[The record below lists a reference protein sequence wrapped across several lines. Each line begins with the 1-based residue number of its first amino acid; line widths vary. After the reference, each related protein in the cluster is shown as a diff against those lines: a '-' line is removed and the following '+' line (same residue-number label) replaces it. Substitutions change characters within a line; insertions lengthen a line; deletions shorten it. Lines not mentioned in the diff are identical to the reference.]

1 MGTAMKFAERRRI
14 AKNSRQDSFDEV
26 KSGAEG
32 GMEKKPPGGKVQHPD
47 VLHESDEIEI
57 QTHRQRDVPA
67 LKSPITLAH
76 QRDEANDILKKQFI
90 LQTSLLKNKLRSFST
105 LARAQA
111 VLQESDEYNGQIAA
125 SGVAIS
131 SKPSANKV
139 LMQEGT
145 LFVPKML
152 SSLRLPAFDYV
163 QIYVWWLQ
171 DRQRRTD
178 RIMSC
183 VIIFGNPNRPRSL
196 FSSLCTCARRIST

>member
-14 AKNSRQDSFDEV
+14 AKISRQDSFDEV
-26 KSGAEG
+26 KCGAEE
-32 GMEKKPPGGKVQHPD
+32 GMERKPPGGKVQHPE

-139 LMQEGT
+139 LMQEGS

-196 FSSLCTCARRIST
+196 FSSLCTCARRICT

>member
-32 GMEKKPPGGKVQHPD
+32 GMETKPPGGKVQHPD

-57 QTHRQRDVPA
+57 QTQRQRNVPA

-76 QRDEANDILKKQFI
+76 QRDEANDILNKQFI
-90 LQTSLLKNKLRSFST
+90 LHTSLLKNKLRSFST